1 MKWTAVKPSVMT
13 ESGCHIFLRDSNKL
27 SQDMC
32 ASSVLRHTIVKCWDI
47 GELFVLWGV
56 CTESVIDFSPIKFM
70 NPKEKSR
77 RSTFKARI
85 GQILKRICGWW
96 WEMTQKSQL
105 NSIWSLFQSQIF
117 LSKNFFYPHGNN
129 PFLKLLFWERLHLAF
144 SRCLYVSDFDVD
156 LTLAVMMVQR

>member
-1 MKWTAVKPSVMT
+1 MT
-13 ESGCHIFLRDSNKL
+13 ESGCHIFLGDSNKL

-56 CTESVIDFSPIKFM
+56 YTESVIDFSPIKFM

-85 GQILKRICGWW
+85 GQILKRICGWVMRDDT
-96 WEMTQKSQL
+96 EVTIEFNMVSFSVTNLSVKKL
-105 NSIWSLFQSQIF
+105 F
-117 LSKNFFYPHGNN
+117 LSTRKQPILEAFVLRKASFSIFQVSLCIWFWCRSNFSCYDGSTIIN
-129 PFLKLLFWERLHLAF
+129 
-144 SRCLYVSDFDVD
+144 DFEW
-156 LTLAVMMVQR
+156 Q